1 MITPAAIEIY
11 KPEGTTMGRNDGNN
25 PIKLLHPAL
34 TFVGKAIGFAF
45 VCGMAW
51 HAHLSAMDEIKAGN
65 QKLDAMRI
73 EMESL
78 RTDNI
83 AKGEKIIRLQTDL
96 EWIKR
101 KLQELEA
108 KKVVGR
114 IDQEAPVAGELLVER
129 DQ

>member
-11 KPEGTTMGRNDGNN
+11 KPEGTAMGRNDGNN
-25 PIKLLHPAL
+25 PIKMLNPVLEWI
-34 TFVGKAIGFAF
+34 VKAIVAAF

-51 HAHLSAMDEIKAGN
+51 QAHKSAMDEIKAGN

-78 RTDNI
+78 RNDNI
-83 AKGEKIIRLQTDL
+83 TKGEKIIRLQTDL

-114 IDQEAPVAGELLVER
+114 IDQESPVAGDQYIER
-129 DQ
+129 DP